1 MTKIFVS
8 YARADIKQVKRIVR
22 TLTDVGFDFWMDT
35 RNLESGDSWPEEIT
49 KAIIDCSKFL
59 LFMSVASMASDNVKR
74 EIQIAYENSKR
85 ILILRLDSSKVSRTM
100 SYQLASI
107 QWIDYSAPDWNER
120 IAIAL
125 KSRAKPRGLSHSR
138 KPRSGAITPRSR
150 NKAILTTQSMIS
162 DLEEMFSAGKTL
174 YEDQYTN
181 ALTRIEELRRS
192 IDVNWNMDSRY
203 GRVSSKAHVLSKV
216 AEIGALVEQL
226 QDTRLHRSRDKREA
240 IRKELRSLLDDL
252 NSDMKI

>member
-1 MTKIFVS
+1 MAKIFVS
-8 YARADIKQVKRIVR
+8 YARADIKHVKRIVR
-22 TLTDVGFDFWMDT
+22 ALTDVGFDFWMDT

-85 ILILRLDSSKVSRTM
+85 ILILRLDDSRVSRAM

-107 QWIDYSAPDWNER
+107 QWIDCSLPDWNER

-125 KSRAKPRGLSHSR
+125 KSRAKPREGSRSHR
-138 KPRSGAITPRSR
+138 PPGRAIPPGSR
-150 NKAILTTQSMIS
+150 NNAAPTTQAMIS
-162 DLEEMFSAGKTL
+162 ELQGMFSAGKTL

-181 ALTRIEELRRS
+181 ALTRIEELRHS
-192 IDVNWNMDSRY
+192 IDANWNTGSRY
-203 GRVSSKAHVLSKV
+203 GRVSSKAHVLGKV
-216 AEIGALVEQL
+216 AEIGALIEQL
-226 QDTRLHRSRDKREA
+226 QDIHLRRAQGRSEG
-240 IRKELRSLLDDL
+240 IRRELRSLLDHL
-252 NSDMKI
+252 NSEIKP